1 MQNIRK
7 AVLAVSFAA
16 LFILAGT
23 AAHASCPTITT
34 YSSFPSDY
42 NQFDVDSTCLTTS
55 GSSGVSA
62 VSVSWCYPMYVA
74 GYSYGM
80 GWDNNTTW
88 SFTVPADG
96 NPSGYSRKANW
107 SASTQV
113 TFSSPT
119 SSPYDEIHG
128 YVYVT
133 HNGYTTTYNW
143 FYLYG
148 GGSSTQY
155 CSNQSVSFSATAG
168 DTITLIIEN
177 TRFDSNAVTE
187 AGKPTVLNY

>member
-7 AVLAVSFAA
+7 SVLAVSFAA

-23 AAHASCPTITT
+23 AAHATCPTVTVH
-34 YSSFPSDY
+34 SAFPSDY
-42 NQFDVDSTCLTTS
+42 YSVDVDSSCLS
-55 GSSGVSA
+55 SSGVSP
-62 VSVSWCYPMYVA
+62 VSVSWCYPTYIP

-88 SFTVPADG
+88 SFTVPD
-96 NPSGYSRKANW
+96 NPYGWKANW
-107 SASTQV
+107 SVSTRV

-119 SSPYDEIHG
+119 SSAYDNIRG

-133 HNGYTTTYNW
+133 HNGYTSSYGW
-143 FYLYG
+143 FYFYG
-148 GGSSTQY
+148 AGSSAQY
-155 CSNQSVSFSATAG
+155 CYNQSASFSATTG
-168 DTITLIIEN
+168 DTITLVIEN

-187 AGKPTVLNY
+187 AGTPSIINY

>member
-1 MQNIRK
+1 MHKIRK

-23 AAHASCPTITT
+23 TAHASCPTVTV
-34 YSSFPSDY
+34 YYGNPSNT
-42 NQFDVDSTCLTTS
+42 NQFTVDSTCLTTS
-55 GSSGVSA
+55 GSSGVTP
-62 VSVSWCYPMYVA
+62 VSVAWCYPMYIA

-80 GWDNNTTW
+80 GYDNKTTW

-96 NPSGYSRKANW
+96 NPTGYARKANW
-107 SASTQV
+107 SATTQV

-119 SSPYDEIHG
+119 SSAMDEIHG

-143 FYLYG
+143 FYIYG
-148 GGSSTQY
+148 GGSSSQY
-155 CSNQSVSFSATAG
+155 CDNQTVSFSATAG
-168 DTITLIIEN
+168 DTIELIIEN

-187 AGKPTVLNY
+187 AATPVVLNY